1 MTERD
6 SSGGPAAVVPDSG
19 RHPVSGGRRLT
30 AWRYAVLRRLYRGG
44 RAGKLARATNRLSAI
59 QFSSGILTPRRA
71 ATLEVR
77 GRRTGRVISFPVVV
91 ADHDGERYVV
101 SMLGE
106 TSWVRNLRADN
117 RAVLRRGRAERVRL
131 VEVTPGLRA
140 PILRRYLD
148 LAPGAR
154 AHIPV
159 DRRAP
164 LAEIERV
171 ADGFP
176 VFQVVHGW
184 PTASSTDQTQG
195 LRLP

>member
-1 MTERD
+1 M
-6 SSGGPAAVVPDSG
+6 
-19 RHPVSGGRRLT
+19 
-30 AWRYAVLRRLYRGG
+30 YRGG
-44 RAGKLARATNRLSAI
+44 RAGRLARAANRLSAI
-59 QFSSGILTPRRA
+59 QFSSGILTPRQA

-77 GRRTGRVISFPVVV
+77 GRRSRRVISFPVVV

-101 SMLGE
+101 SMLGGS

-117 RAVLRRGRAERVRL
+117 RAVLRRRRAERVRL
-131 VEVTPGLRA
+131 VEVDPGRRA

-164 LAEIERV
+164 IAEFERV
-171 ADGFP
+171 AQRFP
-176 VFQVVHGW
+176 VFRVVPGW
-184 PTASSTDQTQG
+184 SATSPGVPPEPGD
-195 LRLP
+195 RPPDLP